1 MGLCALFFVLRAL
14 FFVLCSALF
23 QFALLQTIK
32 APGTKTKYKTQMLNN
47 VLGRI
52 WRKLPS
58 SVRRLALRVTNTKFT
73 VTAAAIIFN
82 EDHEVLL
89 LKHRFRPG
97 SGWGLPGG
105 FLKPGEQPLNA
116 LQRELQEEIAL
127 QIHQVEI
134 FWARSF
140 ERPQQVEVV
149 FRAKALNEPVL
160 QSIEI
165 ESVRWFRS
173 DNLPEGLP
181 RDQKLL
187 VERAVEK
194 RWV

>member
-1 MGLCALFFVLRAL
+1 
-14 FFVLCSALF
+14 
-23 QFALLQTIK
+23 
-32 APGTKTKYKTQMLNN
+32 MLNN

-58 SVRRLALRVTNTKFT
+58 SVRRIALRVTNTKFT

-116 LQRELQEEIAL
+116 LQRELQEEIAM